1 MINLLLLSK
10 KLTITQVSWNWIVN
24 IVFTKKFSFKPVPVK
39 YVGNNIKNVP
49 NNKASGGEIPL
60 HILKQSGF
68 TYQML
73 TDCMNHGLSR
83 RIFPDSLKFTN
94 ITPVYKK
101 DEAPDKENYRPVCVL
116 PLFSKTLKKSFM
128 INLVKLWKKYT
139 NSLLSSFWKAHSSQ
153 HGLFSFKK
161 N

>member
-1 MINLLLLSK
+1 M
-10 KLTITQVSWNWIVN
+10 VN

-39 YVGNNIKNVP
+39 YVGNNIKNVL

-128 INLVKLWKKYT
+128 INLVNLWKKYT
-139 NSLLSSFWKAHSSQ
+139 NSLLSSF
-153 HGLFSFKK
+153 
-161 N
+161 